1 MARKDTE
8 FPRFVEKLASDPA
21 KTPAMTVY
29 MGYLGPS
36 DQKGMVRIYGSPALS
51 QFTEVAET
59 AILHSEPISGAQI
72 DGMCAYW
79 VSKSEIVSS
88 GRTLASKEF
97 VAKQQA
103 AFLEGDISSR
113 FAPSAAAGLG
123 GGPQVFLTSIP
134 CTITLTIF
142 LSCLPI
148 DCLPTAH

>member
-1 MARKDTE
+1 MASTDTN

-36 DQKGMVRIYGSPALS
+36 DKEGMVRIYGSPALS
-51 QFTEVAET
+51 QFTEVAKN

-72 DGMCAYW
+72 DGLCAYW
-79 VSKSEIVSS
+79 VSKSEVVSS
-88 GRTLASKEF
+88 GRTQSSKDF
-97 VAKQQA
+97 IAKQQA

-113 FAPSAAAGLG
+113 FAPGAAAGLG
-123 GGPQVFLTSIP
+123 GGQQAFLTSIP

>member
-88 GRTLASKEF
+88 GAPCIKRICR
-97 VAKQQA
+97 QA
-103 AFLEGDISSR
+103 AGRLSGRGYFIALRTKCSCR
-113 FAPSAAAGLG
+113 TRRRAAGV
-123 GGPQVFLTSIP
+123 PDIHSVHHHAYDIP
-134 CTITLTIF
+134 V
-142 LSCLPI
+142 LST
-148 DCLPTAH
+148 D